1 VTGIPIAVAPF
12 TEADQAVGL
21 VTVKPMRQASDL
33 VTSLPSTPPKNPG
46 SWIRLTPPEEVWI
59 APRSMI
65 ASSYPVALAPMTL
78 RCTSPRPAG
87 LYQPA
92 VASATR
98 AT

>member
-1 VTGIPIAVAPF
+1 MTGIPTAVAPF
-12 TEADQAVGL
+12 TDADQEVGL
-21 VTVKPMRQASDL
+21 VTVKPIRQASDP

-46 SWIRLTPPEEVWI
+46 NWTRLTPPEEVWI
-59 APRSMI
+59 APRSTI

-78 RCTSPRPAG
+78 RSTSPRPAG